1 MDKASTLQN
10 IELNEE
16 LIDADMENIQGI
28 DKDEDMVVAMCYV
41 AECFTFGLEP
51 NLDNMDV

>member
-51 NLDNMDV
+51 NLDNIDV